1 MAGRAEAG
9 PGVGPTGSRAGG
21 DSAVGLRLIIGYK
34 IGKGIVQAA
43 LALALPILMRLGV
56 TTRVVARIAR
66 FAEHVVHGWTAVLA
80 RRVALWLTPN
90 HLTLVSVALGLDA
103 LVSGFEAWA
112 LHRRFR
118 WAPWL
123 VVIAGSS
130 LIPFEIVELVRR
142 LRVGRAVILVLN
154 LAIIGY
160 LIRRARREHAE
171 LVQRLRQG
179 DNPGR

>member
-1 MAGRAEAG
+1 MAGRGEDVRA
-9 PGVGPTGSRAGG
+9 VSRAGG
-21 DSAVGLRLIIGYK
+21 DSAIGLRLIIGYK
-34 IGKGIVQAA
+34 MGKGIVQAT
-43 LALALPILMRLGV
+43 LAVALPVLMQLGV
-56 TTRVVARIAR
+56 TTRLVSRIAH

-80 RRVALWLTPN
+80 HRVAAWLTPN
-90 HLTLVSVALGLDA
+90 HLALISVALGLDA
-103 LVSGFEAWA
+103 IASVFEAWA

-130 LIPFEIVELVRR
+130 LIPFEVVELVRR

-160 LIRRARREHAE
+160 LVRRAWREHAE
-171 LVQRLRQG
+171 QGQRLRQG
-179 DNPGR
+179 DSPGH